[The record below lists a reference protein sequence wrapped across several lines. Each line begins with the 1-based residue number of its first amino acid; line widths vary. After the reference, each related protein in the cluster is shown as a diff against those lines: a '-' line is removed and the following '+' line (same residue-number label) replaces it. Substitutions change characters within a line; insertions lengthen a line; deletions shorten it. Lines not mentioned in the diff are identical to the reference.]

1 MRLRADVDRMVQ
13 AAVESYG
20 GLDIMVA
27 NAGGGYFINRTG
39 EIILTG
45 FTIAD
50 QSKRL
55 LTGVFAERGTLRSG
69 FLPLLHRPVKPTIG
83 HAMAMAKSL
92 NA

>member
-50 QSKRL
+50 
-55 LTGVFAERGTLRSG
+55 
-69 FLPLLHRPVKPTIG
+69 
-83 HAMAMAKSL
+83 
-92 NA
+92 